1 MNSSAHTDD
10 SGVTVFDPIMLMVFS
25 LAQPARATAIAS
37 RPAIGSINHLFIPLI
52 YMFSPPN
59 VTFHRKPR
67 WIPASLLAGG
77 KRLAIRRGEYVCQGT
92 VAGDIKMTWV

>member
-1 MNSSAHTDD
+1 MKFTSFTEMPVCQKAHQLVLDVYKFTASFPRDEVYGLTSQMRRASLSV
-10 SGVTVFDPIMLMVFS
+10 SGN
-25 LAQPARATAIAS
+25 IAEAFG
-37 RPAIGSINHLFIPLI
+37 R
-52 YMFSPPN
+52 
-59 VTFHRKPR
+59 FHRKPR